1 MDSDQVARARGVDA
15 ETVGRIQTTNAPM
28 ATALPHS
35 FEALVV
41 APMANQCQE
50 FNLHHHLIIPLLP
63 LRISTVPF
71 LLQTKWRKNRASELI
86 DKVVQSEV
94 WNALLLQ

>member
-1 MDSDQVARARGVDA
+1 
-15 ETVGRIQTTNAPM
+15 M
-28 ATALPHS
+28 ATALLHS

-41 APMANQCQE
+41 VPMVNQCQE
-50 FNLHHHLIIPLLP
+50 CNLHHHLIIPLLP
-63 LRISTVPF
+63 LRISPVPF